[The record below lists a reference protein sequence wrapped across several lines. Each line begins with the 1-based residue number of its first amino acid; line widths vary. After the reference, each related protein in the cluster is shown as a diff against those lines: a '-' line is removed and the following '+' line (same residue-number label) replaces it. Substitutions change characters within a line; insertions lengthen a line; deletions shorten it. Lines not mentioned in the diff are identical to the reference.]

1 MAIAAAACCA
11 TSAAQAQ
18 GLTRAQVTGG
28 IYCCQA
34 PTADYLDTVLVTAT
48 VGPEVEFPN
57 GSFRQ
62 TGGLVPIP
70 VTIDV
75 GSSTIDI
82 DYNASRVSVGGAFNG
97 YVPDF
102 SGAPMITGVSLD
114 PLSTLTPTSLTWDA
128 NSVFINVA
136 SQRLPLDSRILINV
150 LAVPEPAI
158 FAMMLDGIGL
168 LGFYGWRRGR
178 SPLEGGRRMA

>member
-1 MAIAAAACCA
+1 MLRDDGRSGA
-11 TSAAQAQ
+11 
-18 GLTRAQVTGG
+18 GLDGSQVTGG

-34 PTADYLDTVLVTAT
+34 PTAAYLDTVLVTAT

-57 GSFRQ
+57 GAFRQ

-75 GSSTIDI
+75 GSSTIDNH
-82 DYNASRVSVGGAFNG
+82 YNAARVSAGGAFNG
-97 YVPDF
+97 YVLDF
-102 SGAPMITGVSLD
+102 SGAPMITGVSLNA
-114 PLSTLTPTSLTWDA
+114 LSTLTPTSLSWDA

-136 SQRLPLDSRILINV
+136 SQRLLLDSRILINV
-150 LAVPEPAI
+150 LAVPEPTMS
-158 FAMMLDGIGL
+158 AMMLGGIGL

-178 SPLEGGRRMA
+178 SPLKGVRRVA